1 MYCRPF
7 HFVIQSRQ
15 ILFQLLGRLFDFKIM
30 GDFTA
35 GVLQPRVAVIDPYP
49 YPRAPERVLRHKRY
63 FRKFLFQVFVD
74 DRGFVDDGV
83 AIYQH
88 GNFAVGVS
96 FKQLF
101 RLVFEIAFDELVG
114 DLFFRQ
120 DKPCPVGIRS
130 RAVR

>member
-1 MYCRPF
+1 
-7 HFVIQSRQ
+7 
-15 ILFQLLGRLFDFKIM
+15 LGI
-30 GDFTA
+30 
-35 GVLQPRVAVIDPYP
+35 
-49 YPRAPERVLRHKRY
+49 
-63 FRKFLFQVFVD
+63 FLFQVFVD

-83 AIYQH
+83 AIYQY

-114 DLFFRQ
+114 YLFFRQ

-130 RAVR
+130 GTVRQ

>member
-1 MYCRPF
+1 
-7 HFVIQSRQ
+7 
-15 ILFQLLGRLFDFKIM
+15 
-30 GDFTA
+30 
-35 GVLQPRVAVIDPYP
+35 LQPRVAVIDPYP
-49 YPRAPERVLRHKRY
+49 CPRAPQRVLRHERY
-63 FRKFLFQVFVD
+63 FRIFLFKVFVN

-114 DLFFRQ
+114 DLFLRQ
-120 DKPCPVGIRS
+120 DKPCPVSVRS
-130 RAVR
+130 RAVRK